1 MLFTR
6 SIHNWDFIYSQ
17 YCLFDGRRNVF
28 KITKTSLCALT
39 QPHRPQRDREDWEH
53 SQTFTVSC
61 HMSLGNS
68 PVDEA
73 VLNLAW
79 GPDFSILLSLSSI
92 CVSVQLMLF
101 LSDSWVWSHF
111 LRHLLGLSS
120 IDGTISSHTC
130 CLNLFAAFLFFD
142 QPTSEGFWPELH
154 PGPCCHVFRWT
165 YLASTCAVVV
175 SWRSST
181 SSSLCRSSHL
191 N

>member
-1 MLFTR
+1 
-6 SIHNWDFIYSQ
+6 
-17 YCLFDGRRNVF
+17 
-28 KITKTSLCALT
+28 
-39 QPHRPQRDREDWEH
+39 
-53 SQTFTVSC
+53 
-61 HMSLGNS
+61 MSLGNS

-73 VLNLAW
+73 VLTLAW

-101 LSDSWVWSHF
+101 LLDSWVWSHF

-120 IDGTISSHTC
+120 IDGTISFHTC
-130 CLNLFAAFLFFD
+130 CLNLLATFLFYD

-154 PGPCCHVFRWT
+154 PGPCCHVLRWT

-181 SSSLCRSSHL
+181 SSSLQIITPELIFGPWASFSAGWGWRRL
-191 N
+191 NSQLWCSFPGFAVVLQDKHKNFRGYHIN